1 MICFQSHQHLN
12 SHHLKYFLCQKL
24 CPFSQPGSSQSSQV
38 PFSIKIYLFI
48 TKWCSLDREQSLLFQ
63 LCSTENKKRIDYV
76 EFSSE
81 SSKDCPILIKTNI
94 WSSLANRCGKSW
106 QIFFRLNI
114 REIVFCLLSYHDS
127 AFFGALFLT
136 LSFFLPFSSR
146 QVLKIFKP
154 I

>member
-1 MICFQSHQHLN
+1 MAITSNTFYGKNFVPSANQVQASLVRFLLV
-12 SHHLKYFLCQKL
+12 LKYICLS
-24 CPFSQPGSSQSSQV
+24 P
-38 PFSIKIYLFI
+38 
-48 TKWCSLDREQSLLFQ
+48 KWCSLDREQSLLFQ

-127 AFFGALFLT
+127 AFLALF
-136 LSFFLPFSSR
+136 F
-146 QVLKIFKP
+146 
-154 I
+154 